1 MKVTK
6 GLKSSKFT
14 KRLNSMRVD
23 HKRVMKVTKGLNS
36 MKVTKAEVT
45 KGLNLKDKLNKSTK
59 GLNFIKITKTDVVVQ
74 HCHNYYMY
82 ILPS

>member
-45 KGLNLKDKLNKSTK
+45 KGLNLKDKPTK
-59 GLNFIKITKTDVVVQ
+59 GLNLIKVTKELKLKTLKD
-74 HCHNYYMY
+74 
-82 ILPS
+82 